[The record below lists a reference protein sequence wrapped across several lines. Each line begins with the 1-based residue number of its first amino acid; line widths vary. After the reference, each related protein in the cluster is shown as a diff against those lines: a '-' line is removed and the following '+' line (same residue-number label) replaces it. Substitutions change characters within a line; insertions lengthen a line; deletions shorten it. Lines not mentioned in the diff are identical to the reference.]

1 MAIYRQDAQVS
12 ESNVD
17 QQGARRLRGEGL
29 GRPGMMRKHAPGLDQ
44 QIVHGHP
51 HLAFPCLSV

>member
-1 MAIYRQDAQVS
+1 VLIVATD
-12 ESNVD
+12 VD
-17 QQGARRLRGEGL
+17 QQGAFRLRGE
-29 GRPGMMRKHAPGLDQ
+29 GLDQ